1 MQDIPHTRFIN
12 FVDSP
17 AVVAYSPAGTAQVQ
31 LDPQTGAFVD
41 VTGYRSISI
50 RTGPTSASLA
60 ELVIGKISGTTLAGL
75 SAWTPDSQ
83 IHTFDVV
90 GPQMALVLKG
100 GQPNST
106 ENLQLWVYLR
116 S

>member
-17 AVVAYSPAGTAQVQ
+17 AVVAYGPAGAAQVQ

-41 VTGYRSISI
+41 LTGYRSVSI
-50 RTGPTSASLA
+50 RTGPTSATTA
-60 ELVIGKISGTTLAGL
+60 EFVIGKISGTTLAAL
-75 SAWTPDSQ
+75 SDWKPDNQ

-90 GPQMALVLKG
+90 GPQMVLVLKG
-100 GQPNST
+100 APPNST
-106 ENLQLWVYLR
+106 ENVQLWVYLR